1 MDDVMGKI
9 QEILSDKESI
19 QQLSELAQM
28 FMSGSLEKDEAT
40 GKTDSENESSDSE
53 SNIFGNI
60 DMDFILKLQE
70 IMGTVS
76 QKDKNTDLLLALKPH
91 LNDEK
96 HGSCSR
102 PSTRPGCR
110 STAETPPTS
119 PSRSRSPT

>member
-40 GKTDSENESSDSE
+40 GKTDSENESNDSE

-96 HGSCSR
+96 QEKINKAIKILKLLAVWNILKDSGLLKNLL
-102 PSTRPGCR
+102 
-110 STAETPPTS
+110 
-119 PSRSRSPT
+119 

>member
-9 QEILSDKESI
+9 QEIISDKESI

-60 DMDFILKLQE
+60 DMDCPSQAKL
-70 IMGTVS
+70 
-76 QKDKNTDLLLALKPH
+76 
-91 LNDEK
+91 
-96 HGSCSR
+96 
-102 PSTRPGCR
+102 
-110 STAETPPTS
+110 
-119 PSRSRSPT
+119 